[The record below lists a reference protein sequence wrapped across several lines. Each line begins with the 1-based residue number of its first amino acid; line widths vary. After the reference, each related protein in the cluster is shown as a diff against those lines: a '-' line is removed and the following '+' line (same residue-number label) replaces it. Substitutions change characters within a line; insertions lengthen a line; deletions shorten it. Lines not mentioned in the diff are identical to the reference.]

1 MTDLTSGRDT
11 RGVLRLSLKTGVGAA
26 ALLLALFLASP
37 AMAKTAGPLAPWAM
51 FGQSFG
57 IILREGVEALLLC
70 TALSA
75 AVLKGG
81 ASGDAR
87 AIWVGAVAALVASV
101 ATAFLVE
108 RVFHLAPAGR
118 EAIEGVTMLLAAAV
132 LFYVSYWLLSKLEIA
147 RWMGYLKDKVGG
159 ARSQRALAGVAFLAV
174 YREGVET
181 VLFYQALS
189 GVGDSLPIWAGLAA
203 GVVALAGVG
212 VALLRFG
219 LRLPLR
225 SLFAITGGLLYY
237 LAVVFAG
244 QGMHELQEAGWMTT
258 MPLSGV
264 PRVGFLGIYPT
275 AETVAVQALLVVL
288 AIAAG
293 GVIWRRRSRAAL
305 PPADRGAALRR
316 AAAPEE
322 PAGRR

>member
-1 MTDLTSGRDT
+1 MTDLTAGRDT
-11 RGVLRLSLKTGVGAA
+11 RGVLRLSLKNGGAGT
-26 ALLLALFLASP
+26 ALLTALFLASP
-37 AMAKTAGPLAPWAM
+37 AMAKTAGPQAPWAV
-51 FGQSFG
+51 FVQSFG

-147 RWMGYLKDKVGG
+147 RWMAYLKEKVGG
-159 ARSQRALAGVAFLAV
+159 ARSRWALAGVAFLAV

-189 GVGDSLPIWAGLAA
+189 GVGDSVPIWGGLAA
-203 GVVALAGVG
+203 GVVALAGVS

-219 LRLPLR
+219 LKLPLR
-225 SLFAITGGLLYY
+225 PLFAITGGLLYY

-258 MPLSGV
+258 TPLSLV
-264 PRVGFLGIYPT
+264 PRVAFLGIYPT
-275 AETVAVQALLVVL
+275 AETIAVQALLVVL

-293 GVIWRRRSRAAL
+293 GVIWMGRSRAAL
-305 PPADRGAALRR
+305 PRPDREAVLRR
-316 AAAPEE
+316 PAVSEE